1 MADVTIAGALPALT
15 EIEITTS
22 PSIVTVPPGVASV
35 ALLESTS
42 HLMVSQDGTTYTTP
56 STTAG
61 IVLWSS
67 ARKSGGSFLLKL
79 SSGGP
84 HTRQLDSRDHL

>member
-1 MADVTIAGALPALT
+1 MADTTIAGPLPALT

-22 PSIVTVPPGVASV
+22 PSIVTVPVGVASV
-35 ALLESTS
+35 ALLETTT
-42 HLMVSQDGTTYTTP
+42 HLQLSQDGTTYTTP
-56 STTAG
+56 SSSAG
-61 IVLWSS
+61 LVLWSS
-67 ARKSGGSFLLKL
+67 SRKNGGTFYLKL